1 MTHDGPTDLML
12 DDLTPDDATRVRL
25 IERTCKWLLDQTYP
39 TKHFEQ
45 AAVDLTARLRGL
57 KGPAG
62 RAVSAKTLTRL
73 YYRYKAAGC
82 RWQSLLDGRSST
94 ANRRKARTANKAFR
108 AHLALLATRHKR
120 CLASAVRELYEE
132 WENCKPIPGYEGLNY
147 EPGIPLPSGWSMDNL
162 LRLMPDRKA
171 LSIVTQ
177 GVRAA
182 ANDLRQ
188 AYGTRAGGWPCSY
201 VMFDDVWLNILATGY
216 GEDGKMQLGRP
227 LQLGCLDYYTGRRL
241 CWGTKIR
248 TKREDGTSVQLN
260 ADEMLFLLCDF
271 LHNVGYSPR
280 GTVLVVEHG
289 TAAISEAVKDQLA
302 LLTNG
307 LVRVE
312 RSGMQGV
319 RQAGAFPG
327 RAVGNPRFKAS
338 IEVWHSLLHNYMDGY
353 ATQTGTNRTEP
364 EPLWGLREE
373 CNDLLKKGGQLAPE
387 RDLAL
392 MPYAPSLRELADD
405 LTRLVGQINNRSDH
419 ELEGW
424 EACGFTR
431 LEFSLNGRDGWAPLD
446 SLDPQAAAM
455 AKAMALGNPALLR
468 TRRLSPQE
476 AWELSLR
483 DPVNKLI
490 RLSAAEC
497 VTLMGAHRKFKL
509 TMRGGAFKIKDS
521 SRHHEQLLYDAC
533 VTDARGN
540 ERILPAGG
548 TYFGVLNPFNCNLFI
563 LDDRDRV
570 LGEAPLIHRFSHTD
584 EAARLREFGR
594 VQHLRAQQLASAE
607 LLAAPDTAAMQTR
620 RDYNK
625 RIIDGEPF
633 DPLGLSDAET
643 LQAPSKRSARQRQTK
658 YVPLPEPEG
667 MGLPDS
673 YDSTFFNP

>member
-12 DDLTPDDATRVRL
+12 DELTPDDATRVRL

-120 CLASAVRELYEE
+120 GLAGAVRELYEE
-132 WENCKPIPGYEGLNY
+132 WRTCQTIPGYEGLNY
-147 EPGIPLPSGWSMDNL
+147 EPDMPLPSGWSMDNL
-162 LRLMPDRKA
+162 LRLMPNRKA

-182 ANDLRQ
+182 SADLPQ
-188 AYGTRAGGWPCSY
+188 VFATRAGCWPCSH
-201 VMFDDVWLNILATGY
+201 VMFDDVWLDVLAVGY

-248 TKREDGTSVQLN
+248 TKREDGSSVQLN

-289 TAAISEAVKDQLA
+289 TAAISEAVEDQLA

-307 LVRVE
+307 LVRVD

-338 IEVWHSLLHNYMDGY
+338 LEVWHSLLHNYMDSY
-353 ATQTGTNRTEP
+353 ASQTGKDRTEP
-364 EPLWGLREE
+364 EALWGLRKESE
-373 CNDLLKKGGQLAPE
+373 SLIRQAQQLPAE
-387 RDLAL
+387 RALAL
-392 MPYAPSLRELADD
+392 MPYAPTLRELADD
-405 LTRLVGQINNRSDH
+405 LVRLVGQINNRTDH

-431 LEFSLNGRDGWAPLD
+431 AEFSLTGRDGWAPLD
-446 SLDPQAAAM
+446 SLDPQAAAL

-483 DPVNKLI
+483 DPANKLI

-497 VTLMGAHRKFKL
+497 VTLMGAHRKFPL
-509 TMRGGAFKIKDS
+509 SMRGGAFKIKDS
-521 SRHHEQLLYDAC
+521 SRHHEQLIFDAC

-563 LDDRDRV
+563 LDDRGRV
-570 LGEAPLIHRFSHTD
+570 LGEAPIRHRFSHTD

-673 YDSTFFNP
+673 YDSTYFNP

>member
-1 MTHDGPTDLML
+1 MTHDGLTDLRL
-12 DDLTPDDATRVRL
+12 DDLPLNDATRVRL
-25 IERTCKWLLDQTYP
+25 IERTCQWLLLQTCP
-39 TKHFEQ
+39 TKLISQ
-45 AAVDLTARLRGL
+45 AASELSALL
-57 KGPAG
+57 SSLSGPAG
-62 RAVSAKTLTRL
+62 RPVSAKTLTRL
-73 YYRYKAAGC
+73 YYRYKKAGN
-82 RWQSLLDGRSST
+82 RWEALLDGRSST

-132 WENCKPIPGYEGLNY
+132 WKNCKPIPGYEGLNY
-147 EPGIPLPSGWSMDNL
+147 APDMPLPSGWSMDNL
-162 LRLMPDRKA
+162 LRLMPNRKA

-182 ANDLRQ
+182 SADLPQ
-188 AYGTRAGGWPCSY
+188 VFATRAGGWPCSY

-227 LQLGCLDYYTGRRL
+227 LQLGCLDYFTGRRL

-289 TAAISEAVKDQLA
+289 TAAISDAVKKQLA

-307 LVRVE
+307 LVRVD

-387 RDLAL
+387 RALAL

-483 DPVNKLI
+483 DPANKLI

-497 VTLMGAHRKFKL
+497 VTLMGAHRKFPL
-509 TMRGGAFKIKDS
+509 SMRGGAFKIKDS
-521 SRHHEQLLYDAC
+521 SRHHEQLIFDAC

-633 DPLGLSDAET
+633 DPLGLSDAAVVKKARKP
-643 LQAPSKRSARQRQTK
+643 APKSSL
-658 YVPLPEPEG
+658 PPLLPEEDDL
-667 MGLPDS
+667 GLPTS
-673 YDSTFFNP
+673 YDAPTFLP